1 MIAIKKAQ
9 KIIKRETDSV
19 VASIFSELVLSLE
32 KNTTFSL
39 HRLYELD
46 YKNFEIAVEIIKEW
60 RLDRYYASKV
70 KILASAIYLEEIQ
83 SQE

>member
-9 KIIKRETDSV
+9 KIIQREIDSV
-19 VASIFSELVLSLE
+19 AASIFSELVLSLE
-32 KNTTFSL
+32 KNTNFNL

-46 YKNFEIAVEIIKEW
+46 YKNFEVAVEIIKEW

-70 KILASAIYLEEIQ
+70 KILASALYVEELQ
-83 SQE
+83 QH

>member
-9 KIIKRETDSV
+9 KIIQRKTNST

-32 KNTTFSL
+32 KSTAFNL

-46 YKNFEIAVEIIKEW
+46 YKNFEIAVEVIKEW

-83 SQE
+83 GQE

>member
-9 KIIKRETDSV
+9 KIIQREIDSV
-19 VASIFSELVLSLE
+19 AASIFSELVLSLE
-32 KNTTFSL
+32 KDTNFNL

-46 YKNFEIAVEIIKEW
+46 YKNFEVAVEIIKEW

-70 KILASAIYLEEIQ
+70 KILASALYVEELQ
-83 SQE
+83 HH

>member
-9 KIIKRETDSV
+9 KIIQREIDSV
-19 VASIFSELVLSLE
+19 AASIFSELVLSLE
-32 KNTTFSL
+32 KDTHFNL

-46 YKNFEIAVEIIKEW
+46 YKNFEVAVEIIKEW

-70 KILASAIYLEEIQ
+70 KILASALYIEELQ
-83 SQE
+83 QH

>member
-9 KIIKRETDSV
+9 KIIQREIDSAA
-19 VASIFSELVLSLE
+19 ASIFSELVLSLE
-32 KNTTFSL
+32 KNTSFAL

-46 YKNFEIAVEIIKEW
+46 YKNFEIAVEVIKEW

-70 KILASAIYLEEIQ
+70 KLLASALYIEEQQ
-83 SQE
+83 SQ

>member
-9 KIIKRETDSV
+9 KIIQREIDSV
-19 VASIFSELVLSLE
+19 AASIFSELVLSLE
-32 KNTTFSL
+32 KDTNFNL

-70 KILASAIYLEEIQ
+70 KILASALYVEELQ
-83 SQE
+83 QH

>member
-9 KIIKRETDSV
+9 KIIQREMDSV
-19 VASIFSELVLSLE
+19 AATIFSELVLSLE
-32 KNTTFSL
+32 KNTSFNM

-46 YKNFEIAVEIIKEW
+46 YKNFETAVEIIKEW

-70 KILASAIYLEEIQ
+70 KILASALYIEEIHNQ
-83 SQE
+83 

>member
-9 KIIKRETDSV
+9 KIIQREIDSTA
-19 VASIFSELVLSLE
+19 ASIFSELVLSLE
-32 KNTTFSL
+32 KNTPFAL

-46 YKNFEIAVEIIKEW
+46 YKNFEIAVEVIKEW

-70 KILASAIYLEEIQ
+70 KLLASALYIEEQ
-83 SQE
+83 QNQ

>member
-9 KIIKRETDSV
+9 KIIQREMDSAA
-19 VASIFSELVLSLE
+19 ASIFSELVLALE
-32 KNTTFSL
+32 KNTDFAL

-46 YKNFEIAVEIIKEW
+46 YKNFEIAVEVIKEW

-70 KILASAIYLEEIQ
+70 KLLASAIYVEELQ
-83 SQE
+83 AS

>member
-9 KIIKRETDSV
+9 KIIQREIDSV
-19 VASIFSELVLSLE
+19 AASIFSELVLSLE
-32 KNTTFSL
+32 KNTNFNL

-70 KILASAIYLEEIQ
+70 KILASALYVEELQ
-83 SQE
+83 HH

>member
-9 KIIKRETDSV
+9 KIIQREIDSV
-19 VASIFSELVLSLE
+19 AASIFSELVLSLE
-32 KNTTFSL
+32 KNTNFNL
-39 HRLYELD
+39 HRLYDLD

-70 KILASAIYLEEIQ
+70 KILASALYVEELQ
-83 SQE
+83 HH

>member
-9 KIIKRETDSV
+9 KIIQREIDSV
-19 VASIFSELVLSLE
+19 AASIFSELVLSLE
-32 KNTTFSL
+32 KDTNFNL

-46 YKNFEIAVEIIKEW
+46 YKNFEVAVEIIKEW

-70 KILASAIYLEEIQ
+70 KILASALYVEELQ
-83 SQE
+83 QH

>member
-9 KIIKRETDSV
+9 KIIQREIDSV
-19 VASIFSELVLSLE
+19 AASIFSELVLSLE
-32 KNTTFSL
+32 KDTHFNL

-46 YKNFEIAVEIIKEW
+46 YKNFEVAVEIIKEW

-70 KILASAIYLEEIQ
+70 KILASALYVEELQ
-83 SQE
+83 QH